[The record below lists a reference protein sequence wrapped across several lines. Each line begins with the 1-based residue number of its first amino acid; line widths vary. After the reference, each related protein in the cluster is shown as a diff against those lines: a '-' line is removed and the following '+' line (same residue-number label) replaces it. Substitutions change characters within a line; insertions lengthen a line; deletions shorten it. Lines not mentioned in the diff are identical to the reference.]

1 MSTITV
7 LGAGIMASALSVPL
21 SDNGHEV
28 RLVGTHLDRD
38 IIEWIRK
45 DGVHPGLGLAL
56 PSSVEA
62 FQLEELA
69 GALDGAEVVMSG
81 VNSFG
86 VRWAGQQLAPLLRPG
101 MHVLTI
107 AKGMDADADG
117 GLRILPEVLADP
129 VPPQVREAVSWTAIV
144 GPSIAGEVAVRR
156 ETCVLFAGEDQ
167 GALDLLAG
175 LFRTGSYH
183 VWTST
188 DMVGAEISAAL
199 KNCFALGVG
208 IAGGVVDEQDTPPRY
223 ANHNFAAALFAQG
236 ASETGD
242 MVELLSGG
250 RSKAHI
256 LPTVGD
262 MYVTSTGG
270 RNVAV
275 GRLIGSGRKFSQAR
289 QELGNPTLE
298 GAACIEVVGA
308 ALPKLTERGLVA
320 ADSFPLLR
328 HLYDVVGKEEP
339 LAVPWDRFFGGQR

>member
-156 ETCVLFAGEDQ
+156 
-167 GALDLLAG
+167 DL
-175 LFRTGSYH
+175 
-183 VWTST
+183 
-188 DMVGAEISAAL
+188 
-199 KNCFALGVG
+199 C
-208 IAGGVVDEQDTPPRY
+208 
-223 ANHNFAAALFAQG
+223 
-236 ASETGD
+236 
-242 MVELLSGG
+242 
-250 RSKAHI
+250 
-256 LPTVGD
+256 
-262 MYVTSTGG
+262 
-270 RNVAV
+270 AV
-275 GRLIGSGRKFSQAR
+275 RR
-289 QELGNPTLE
+289 
-298 GAACIEVVGA
+298 
-308 ALPKLTERGLVA
+308 
-320 ADSFPLLR
+320 
-328 HLYDVVGKEEP
+328 
-339 LAVPWDRFFGGQR
+339 